1 MKLAVKQWYAQSGQ
15 ADWRRM
21 QILEFID
28 KHTLRY
34 MDCYANGTFEQR
46 ITNSIQWAGDPK
58 NLTVYSAYASL
69 TDTDK
74 AVNFNNGSQFVG
86 SVVAPDGLVYL
97 DNTSQVRGAAA
108 GKWIRMDNN
117 SRIRYPQC
125 WENGANLKE
134 FERLSWNQLR

>member
-46 ITNSIQWAGDPK
+46 ITNSIQWAWD
-58 NLTVYSAYASL
+58 VR
-69 TDTDK
+69 
-74 AVNFNNGSQFVG
+74 
-86 SVVAPDGLVYL
+86 
-97 DNTSQVRGAAA
+97 RGALILVDPPDENWMQLPKGGTDGKTKEEGRQSGKGA
-108 GKWIRMDNN
+108 GVSKRG
-117 SRIRYPQC
+117 RR
-125 WENGANLKE
+125 
-134 FERLSWNQLR
+134 